1 LRLIDGVEKQQK
13 KLWVEML
20 TTIIS
25 TVFVMGVLVFIH
37 EFGHFLVAKRVGIKV
52 DKFSLG
58 FPPTLISKK
67 WGETVYAI
75 SAIPLGGYVK
85 MAGDN
90 PDEERSGAP
99 WEFMS
104 KPPWKRFL
112 VIAAGPFMNFVLAII
127 ILSGLFFFR
136 GQEIDRAAIGE
147 VMPGSP
153 AEAAGMK
160 AGDYII
166 SIDGVEIKTS
176 TDMVEQIKDK
186 IERPLYISWIH
197 NDEMKSDTVITFRDF
212 ALTEGGDTVE
222 VGKIGITTGRVYER
236 LGFFSSIESGFNQT
250 LSYTWATIEFVGGFF
265 SGKSK
270 TSDVGGPIFIARIAG
285 ATARAGF
292 DILLEFMALL
302 SISLAILNILPIPV
316 FDGGHIMFLIAEKL
330 KGSPLSMRIRLLA
343 QQAGLVFI
351 LLLIVLITYN
361 DITR

>member
-1 LRLIDGVEKQQK
+1 
-13 KLWVEML
+13 MF

-25 TVFVMGVLVFIH
+25 TVFVLGVLVFIH
-37 EFGHFLVAKRVGIKV
+37 ELGHFLVAKRAGIRV

-75 SAIPLGGYVK
+75 GIIPLGGYVK

-104 KPPWKRFL
+104 KPPWKRFS
-112 VIAAGPFMNFVLAII
+112 VIAAGPFMNFVLAIV

-136 GQEIDRAAIGE
+136 GQEIDRAMIGE
-147 VMPGSP
+147 VMPNGP
-153 AEAAGMK
+153 AETAGMK
-160 AGDYII
+160 AGDYIV

-176 TDMVEQIKDK
+176 ADMIDNIKDK
-186 IERPLYISWIH
+186 IEQPLSVSWMH
-197 NDEMKSDTVITFRDF
+197 NDELKSNTVITFRDV
-212 ALTEGGDTVE
+212 ALTQSGDTVE
-222 VGKIGITTGRVYER
+222 VGKIGITTGRAYDR
-236 LGFFSSIESGFNQT
+236 LGLFSSIKSGFSQA
-250 LSYTWATIEFVGGFF
+250 LSYTWATFEFIGGFF

-270 TSDVGGPIFIARIAG
+270 AGDVGGPIFIAKIAG

-302 SISLAILNILPIPV
+302 SVNLAVLNILPIPI
-316 FDGGHIMFLIAEKL
+316 FDGGHLLFLAAEKI
-330 KGSPLSMRIRLLA
+330 KGSPLSMKIRLLA